1 MLCVCVYICVYIYI
15 YIYIYVVYYNNII
28 MNTLRPDFT
37 IYDCLKIKGNQ
48 EIHERISL
56 MNLLVIFNL

>member
-1 MLCVCVYICVYIYI
+1 
-15 YIYIYVVYYNNII
+15 